1 MSAAEQFID
10 RCVTAVATERD
21 PTATRE
27 VVEQALRD
35 RSLAKERPL
44 DAGVRVLHGG
54 EDLTIL
60 HVVMPERPVS
70 AGNPIPHNHLMW
82 AVIGVTHGS
91 EHNQLY
97 RRTAHTIEISSERVA
112 EAGEVLVL
120 DEDAIHAVKNP
131 STTGLSSA
139 LHVYGG
145 DLVAAA
151 KTMWC
156 EPDLREAPFD
166 FLRVIGS

>member
-1 MSAAEQFID
+1 MSATDEFIA
-10 RCVTAVATERD
+10 RCVATVATDQE
-21 PTATRE
+21 PAATRE

-35 RSLAKERPL
+35 QSVAKELSL

-60 HVVMPERPVS
+60 HVVMPERPVG
-70 AGNPIPHNHLMW
+70 AGNPVPHNHCMW
-82 AVIGVTHGS
+82 ALIGVTHGS
-91 EHNQLY
+91 EHNRFF
-97 RRTAHTIEISSERVA
+97 RRAADTIESSSEQVI
-112 EAGEVLVL
+112 EAGEVLVM
-120 DEDAIHAVKNP
+120 DADAIHAVKNP
-131 STTGLSSA
+131 STNRCSSA

-145 DLVAAA
+145 DLIGAA

-156 EPDLREAPFD
+156 EADLSELPFD